1 VSNNPSAEA
10 AEERRNPWPL
20 STYRVQLQPAF
31 GFDDVTAIAPYLHR
45 LGVSHLY
52 ASPYLQAAA
61 GSTHGYDV
69 IDHSR
74 VNAELGGEEGHER
87 MCAALGAAGLGQ
99 VLDIVPN
106 HMAIV
111 NGNRWWWDVLEN
123 GPSSQYASYFDVD
136 WDPPEAKLRN
146 TVLMPILGDHYGRV
160 LEAGEFR
167 LRRDEGAFTVHYYD
181 HVLPVAPR
189 SLDDL
194 LGGAARRCRSMELE
208 SLATFFGRLPPS
220 YLTDR
225 ASVRERHRD
234 KEVLRANLA
243 RLLREEPTV
252 AAAVDAEVAAINAE
266 PDRLDALL
274 ERQNYRLAF
283 WRTAGRELDYRRFFD
298 IHTLAALRMEDEAV
312 FLDTHELVL
321 KWVDRGVVD
330 GLRIDHPDGLR
341 DPDGYLRRLERAAG
355 PHTWVV
361 VEKILEPGERL
372 PQSWPVAG
380 TTGYDFAYRVGG
392 LFVDPAG
399 EEPIN
404 EAYTAFTGET
414 VDYDEVVYEKKNL
427 VMSEVLSAEIN
438 RLTNLAIA
446 VCERHRRYRD
456 FTRHD
461 LHQTLRELI
470 AAFPVYRTYVEPGS
484 AVAGSVV
491 SGSGGPSPD
500 DVAHVEEAAKLA
512 RARRPDLDGELF
524 DFLVDILL
532 GRHRGPGGRGVPG
545 ETVEDELVARFQ
557 QVTGPVMA
565 KGVEDTTFYTYNRL
579 TALNEVGGNPAR
591 FGVSPDEFH
600 AGSDE
605 IARHWGGTLLATST
619 HDTKRAEDT
628 RARLYLLSEI
638 PTRFAGAVSEWSRLN
653 DRHRAD
659 PSLPDRNAEW
669 LLYQTLVGAWPL
681 SAERALAY
689 MEKASKEAKEHTSWV
704 DPDPVYDDA
713 LRRFVEGI
721 LGDDE
726 FTAAMEAFVAPL
738 VEPGRINALAQALL
752 KLTSPGVPDIYQ
764 GCELWDHS
772 LVDPDNRR
780 PVDFAI
786 REALLAEAEKASPA
800 EVWPAQADS
809 GLPKLVLTQRA
820 LHLRSRRPEY
830 FCVGSGYQRLAASGP
845 KATHAV
851 ALARTAAGA
860 EPGAGAAGVV
870 AVAPRLVLGLAGD
883 WAGTTLALPDGRWSD
898 ALDGGTRTFS
908 GEVPLADLLG
918 PFPVALLERV
928 P

>member
-1 VSNNPSAEA
+1 VSTEPER
-10 AEERRNPWPL
+10 RRNPWPL

-31 GFDDVTAIAPYLHR
+31 GFDAVAAIAPYLHR

-74 VNAELGGEEGHER
+74 VNAELGGEAGHER
-87 MCAALGAAGLGQ
+87 MCAALGANDLGQ

-111 NGNRWWWDVLEN
+111 GGNRWWWDVLEN

-167 LRRDEGAFTVHYYD
+167 LERDGGGFTVHYYE

-194 LGGAARRCRSMELE
+194 LAAAARRCRSMELE

-234 KEVLRANLA
+234 KEVLRASLA
-243 RLLREEPTV
+243 RLLSEQPDV
-252 AAAVDAEVAAINAE
+252 ASAVDTEVAAINAA

-312 FLDTHELVL
+312 FVDTHELVL
-321 KWVDRGVVD
+321 SWLDRGVVD
-330 GLRIDHPDGLR
+330 GLRVDHPDGLR
-341 DPDGYLRRLERAAG
+341 DPEGYLRRLARAGSSDGGG
-355 PHTWVV
+355 PQTYVV

-372 PQSWPVAG
+372 PEAWPVAG
-380 TTGYDFAYRVGG
+380 TTGYDFTYRVGG

-399 EEPIN
+399 EEPLS

-414 VDYDEVVYEKKNL
+414 VDYDEVVYEKKHL
-427 VMSEVLSAEIN
+427 VMAEVLSSEIN
-438 RLTNLAIA
+438 RLTNLAIDA
-446 VCERHRRYRD
+446 CEQHRRYRD
-456 FTRHD
+456 YTRHE
-461 LHQTLRELI
+461 LHETLRELTS
-470 AAFPVYRTYVEPGS
+470 AFPVYRTYVLPG
-484 AVAGSVV
+484 AA
-491 SGSGGPSPD
+491 PSPD
-500 DVAHVEEAAKLA
+500 DLARVEEAVKLA
-512 RARRPDLDGELF
+512 RSRRPDLDAELF
-524 DFLVDILL
+524 DFFADILL
-532 GRHRGPGGRGVPG
+532 GRHRGP
-545 ETVEDELVARFQ
+545 VEDELLARFQ

-579 TALNEVGGNPAR
+579 TALNEVGGNPGR
-591 FGVSPDEFH
+591 FGVSPEEFH
-600 AGSDE
+600 AGNDH
-605 IARHWGGTLLATST
+605 IARNWPGSMLATST
-619 HDTKRAEDT
+619 HDTKRSEDT
-628 RARLYLLSEI
+628 RARIALLSEI
-638 PTRFAGAVSEWSRLN
+638 PTRFAGAVADWSRMGEK
-653 DRHRAD
+653 HRAD

-681 SAERALAY
+681 PVERAVAY

-704 DPDPVYDDA
+704 DPDPAYDDA
-713 LRRFVEGI
+713 LRRFVEGL
-721 LGDDE
+721 LGDAE
-726 FTAAMEAFVAPL
+726 FTAAVEGFVAPL
-738 VEPGRINALAQALL
+738 VEPGRVNALAQALL

-780 PVDFAI
+780 PVDFTV
-786 REALLAEAEKASPA
+786 RERLLAGAEAAAGPA
-800 EVWPAQADS
+800 EVWPDGAGS
-809 GLPKLVLTQRA
+809 GLPKLFLTQRA
-820 LHLRSRRPEY
+820 LHLRSRRPEF
-830 FCVGSGYQRLAASGP
+830 FCVGSGYRRLSATGP
-845 KATHAV
+845 KASHAV
-851 ALARTAAGA
+851 AFNRTTSSG
-860 EPGAGAAGVV
+860 EPGVV
-870 AVAPRLVLGLAGD
+870 TVAPRLVLGLAGD
-883 WAGTTLALPDGRWSD
+883 WADTVLQLPDGRFSD
-898 ALDGGTRTFS
+898 VFDGNRTFT
-908 GEVPLADLLG
+908 GEVRLAELLG
-918 PFPVALLERV
+918 PFPVALLERT
-928 P
+928 

>member
-1 VSNNPSAEA
+1 MSTDDVT
-10 AEERRNPWPL
+10 ERRPNPWPL

-52 ASPYLQAAA
+52 ASPYLQAAP

-69 IDHSR
+69 IDHGR
-74 VNAELGGEEGHER
+74 VNAELGGEAGHER
-87 MCAALGAAGLGQ
+87 MCAALGENGLGQ

-111 NGNRWWWDVLEN
+111 GGNRWWWDVLEN

-167 LRRDEGAFTVHYYD
+167 LKRDGGAFTVDYYE
-181 HVLPVAPR
+181 HALPVAPR

-194 LGGAARRCRSMELE
+194 LAPAARRCRSMELE

-220 YLTDR
+220 DLTDR

-234 KEVLRANLA
+234 KEVLRSSLA
-243 RLLREEPTV
+243 RLLREESEV
-252 AAAVDAEVAAINAE
+252 RDAVDAEVEAINAD

-321 KWVDRGVVD
+321 QWLDRGVVD

-341 DPDGYLRRLERAAG
+341 DPEGYLRRLAREAP

-361 VEKILEPGERL
+361 VEKILEPGERP

-380 TTGYDFAYRVGG
+380 TSGYDFANRVGG

-399 EEPIN
+399 EEPLN

-414 VDYDEVVYEKKNL
+414 IDWDEVIYEKKHL

-438 RLTNLAIA
+438 RLTNLAID

-456 FTRHD
+456 YTRHE
-461 LHQTLRELI
+461 LHETLRELI
-470 AAFPVYRTYVEPGS
+470 AAFPVYRTYVVPGG
-484 AVAGSVV
+484 A
-491 SGSGGPSPD
+491 GPSPD
-500 DVAHVEEAAKLA
+500 DAAHVEEAAKLA
-512 RARRPDLDGELF
+512 RGRRPDLDGELF
-524 DFLVDILL
+524 DFFVDILL
-532 GRHRGPGGRGVPG
+532 GRG
-545 ETVEDELVARFQ
+545 EGDDALVARFQ

-565 KGVEDTTFYTYNRL
+565 KGVEDTAFYTFNRL
-579 TALNEVGGNPAR
+579 VALNEVGGSPGR
-591 FGVSPDEFH
+591 FGVSPEEFH
-600 AGSDE
+600 QGNE
-605 IARHWGGTLLATST
+605 ETARNWPGTLLATST
-619 HDTKRAEDT
+619 HDTKRSEDT
-628 RARLYLLSEI
+628 RARIALLSEI
-638 PTRFAGAVSEWSRLN
+638 PTRFAGAVAEWSRLV
-653 DRHRAD
+653 DRYRVD

-669 LLYQTLVGAWPL
+669 LLYQALVGAWPL
-681 SAERALAY
+681 SAERALSY

-713 LRRFVEGI
+713 LRRFVEGT
-721 LGDDE
+721 LGDSE
-726 FTAAMEAFVAPL
+726 FVAALEAFVGPL
-738 VEPGRINALAQALL
+738 VEPGRINSLAQTLL
-752 KLTSPGVPDIYQ
+752 KLASPGAPDIYQ

-780 PVDFAI
+780 PVDFPL
-786 REALLAEAEKASPA
+786 RESLLAEAEAAAPA
-800 EVWPAQADS
+800 DVWPRRADS
-809 GLPKLVLTQRA
+809 GLPKLLLTQRA
-820 LHLRSRRPEY
+820 LHLRSRRPEF
-830 FCVGSGYQRLAASGP
+830 FCVGSGYRPLAATGA
-845 KATHAV
+845 KAAHAV
-851 ALARTAAGA
+851 AFARTTAAG
-860 EPGAGAAGVV
+860 EDGVV
-870 AVAPRLVLGLAGD
+870 AVAPRLVIGLAGD
-883 WAGTTLALPDGRWSD
+883 WADTTLQLPDGRFED
-898 ALDGGTRTFS
+898 VLDGTRTFT
-908 GEVPLADLLG
+908 GEVPLAELLG
-918 PFPVALLERV
+918 PFPVALLERNE
-928 P
+928 

>member
-1 VSNNPSAEA
+1 VSTDAPPLTDGER
-10 AEERRNPWPL
+10 RRNPWPL
-20 STYRVQLQPAF
+20 STYRIQLQPAF
-31 GFDDVTAIAPYLHR
+31 GFDDVTAIAPYLRR

-74 VNAELGGEEGHER
+74 VNAELGGESGHER
-87 MCAALGAAGLGQ
+87 MCAALGDAGLGQ

-111 NGNRWWWDVLEN
+111 GGNRWWWDVLEN

-167 LRRDEGAFTVHYYD
+167 LARDGGAFTVHYYD
-181 HVLPVAPR
+181 HVVPVAPR

-194 LGGAARRCRSMELE
+194 LAGAARRCRSMELE

-234 KEVLRANLA
+234 KEVLRASLA

-252 AAAVDAEVAAINAE
+252 AAAVDAEVAAFNAD

-312 FLDTHELVL
+312 FLDTHELL
-321 KWVDRGVVD
+321 IKWLDEGVVD

-341 DPDGYLRRLERAAG
+341 DPEGYLRRLEHEAG

-361 VEKILEPGERL
+361 VEKILESAERL

-380 TTGYDFAYRVGG
+380 TTGYDFANRAGG

-414 VDYDEVVYEKKNL
+414 VDYDEVVYEKKHL
-427 VMSEVLSAEIN
+427 VMSAVLSSEIN
-438 RLTNLAIA
+438 RLTGLAIDA
-446 VCERHRRYRD
+446 CERHRRYRD

-461 LHQTLRELI
+461 LHETLRELI
-470 AAFPVYRTYVEPGS
+470 AAFPVYRTYVVPG
-484 AVAGSVV
+484 AA
-491 SGSGGPSPD
+491 PSPD
-500 DVAHVEEAAKLA
+500 DIAHVDEAAKLA

-532 GRHRGPGGRGVPG
+532 GRHRGN
-545 ETVEDELVARFQ
+545 VEDELVARFQ

-579 TALNEVGGNPAR
+579 VALNEVGGNPGH
-591 FGVSPDEFH
+591 FGVSPEEFH
-600 AGSDE
+600 SENDY
-605 IARHWGGTLLATST
+605 IARSWAGTLLATST
-619 HDTKRAEDT
+619 HDTKRSEDT
-628 RARLYLLSEI
+628 RARIALLSEI
-638 PTRFAGAVSEWSRLN
+638 PLRFAGAVAEWSRMGE
-653 DRHRAD
+653 RHRAD

-681 SAERALAY
+681 SADRAVAY
-689 MEKASKEAKEHTSWV
+689 MEKASKEAKEYTSWV
-704 DPDPVYDDA
+704 DPDPNYDDA
-713 LRRFVEGI
+713 LRRFIEGT
-721 LGDDE
+721 LADDE
-726 FTAAMEAFVAPL
+726 FIAALEAFVAPL
-738 VEPGRINALAQALL
+738 VEPGWVNSLAQTLL

-780 PVDFAI
+780 PVDFSVRAS
-786 REALLAEAEKASPA
+786 LLPEAEKASPA
-800 EVWPAQADS
+800 EVWQPGKAGS
-809 GLPKLVLTQRA
+809 GLPKLMLTHRA
-820 LHLRSRRPEY
+820 LHLRRRRQEC
-830 FCVGSGYQRLAASGP
+830 FCAGAAYEPLPATGP
-845 KATHAV
+845 KAAHAV
-851 ALARTAAGA
+851 AYVRG
-860 EPGAGAAGVV
+860 GDIV

-883 WAGTTLALPDGRWSD
+883 WAGTTLTLPDGRFED
-898 ALDGGTRTFS
+898 ALDGGKRTFE
-908 GEVPLADLLG
+908 GEVSLADLLG
-918 PFPVALLERV
+918 PFPVALLERA

>member
-1 VSNNPSAEA
+1 VSTDADA
-10 AEERRNPWPL
+10 AKRGNPWPL

-52 ASPYLQAAA
+52 ASPYLQAAP

-74 VNAELGGEEGHER
+74 VNAELGGEAGHER
-87 MCAALGAAGLGQ
+87 MCAALGDNDLGQ

-111 NGNRWWWDVLEN
+111 GGNRWWWDVLEN

-167 LRRDEGAFTVHYYD
+167 LERDQGAFTVHYYD

-194 LGGAARRCRSMELE
+194 LAGAARRCRSMELE

-234 KEVLRANLA
+234 KEVLRASLA

-252 AAAVDAEVAAINAE
+252 AAAVDAEVAAVNADH
-266 PDRLDALL
+266 DRLDALL

-312 FLDTHELVL
+312 FVDTHELL
-321 KWVDRGVVD
+321 ITWLERGVVD

-341 DPDGYLRRLERAAG
+341 DPEGYLRRLERAAG
-355 PHTWVV
+355 SGTYVV

-380 TTGYDFAYRVGG
+380 TTGYDFTNRVGG
-392 LFVDPAG
+392 LFVDPAA
-399 EEPIN
+399 EEPLS
-404 EAYTAFTGET
+404 EAYTAFTGEP
-414 VDYDEVVYEKKNL
+414 VDYDEVVYEKKQL
-427 VMSEVLSAEIN
+427 VMAEVLSAEIN
-438 RLTNLAIA
+438 RLTGLAIEA
-446 VCERHRRYRD
+446 CEHHRRYRD
-456 FTRHD
+456 YTRHD
-461 LHQTLRELI
+461 LHQTLKELI
-470 AAFPVYRTYVEPGS
+470 AAFPVYRTYVVPGP
-484 AVAGSVV
+484 AT

-500 DVAHVEEAAKLA
+500 DVAHAEEAAKLA
-512 RARRPDLDGELF
+512 RGRRPDLDGELF
-524 DFLVDILL
+524 DFFVDILL
-532 GRHRGPGGRGVPG
+532 GRLRGP
-545 ETVEDELVARFQ
+545 VEDELVARFQ

-579 TALNEVGGNPAR
+579 AALNEVGGNPGR

-600 AGSDE
+600 DGNAFL
-605 IARHWGGTLLATST
+605 ARHWPGTLLATST
-619 HDTKRAEDT
+619 HDTKRSEDT
-628 RARLYLLSEI
+628 RARIALLSEI
-638 PTRFAGAVSEWSRLN
+638 PTRFAGAVSEWARLN

-681 SAERALAY
+681 SVERAVAY

-704 DPDPVYDDA
+704 DPDPIYDDA
-713 LRRFVEGI
+713 LRRFIEGI
-721 LGDDE
+721 LGDPE
-726 FTAAMEAFVAPL
+726 FTGALEAFVAPL
-738 VEPGRINALAQALL
+738 VEPGRITSLAQALL

-780 PVDFAI
+780 PVDFTV
-786 REALLAEAEKASPA
+786 RQALLAEAETASPA
-800 EVWPAQADS
+800 EVWPAKAYS
-809 GLPKLVLTQRA
+809 GLPKLLLTHRA
-820 LHLRSRRPEY
+820 LHLRARRPEY
-830 FCVGSGYQRLAASGP
+830 FRVGSAYEPLTASDP
-845 KATHAV
+845 KAAHAV
-851 ALARTAAGA
+851 AFARTAAG
-860 EPGAGAAGVV
+860 GSAGVV
-870 AVAPRLVLGLAGD
+870 TVAPRLVLGLDRD
-883 WAGTTLALPDGRWSD
+883 WAGTTLRLPDGRWSD
-898 ALDGGTRTFS
+898 VLDGGARTFE
-908 GEVPLADLLG
+908 GEVALADLLG
-918 PFPVALLERV
+918 PFPVALLERA

>member
-1 VSNNPSAEA
+1 VSTDGIGER
-10 AEERRNPWPL
+10 ERRRNPWPL
-20 STYRVQLQPAF
+20 STYRIQLQPAF
-31 GFDDVTAIAPYLHR
+31 GFDDVTAIAPYLRR

-74 VNAELGGEEGHER
+74 VNVELGGEEGHER
-87 MCAALGAAGLGQ
+87 MCAALGANELGQ

-111 NGNRWWWDVLEN
+111 GGNRWWWDVLEN

-160 LEAGEFR
+160 LEAGD
-167 LRRDEGAFTVHYYD
+167 LKLQRDEGAFTVHYYD
-181 HVLPVAPR
+181 HVVPVAPR
-189 SLDDL
+189 SFDDIL
-194 LGGAARRCRSMELE
+194 AGAARRCRSMELE

-234 KEVLRANLA
+234 KEVLRASLA
-243 RLLREEPTV
+243 RLFREEPSV
-252 AAAVDAEVAAINAE
+252 AAAVDAEVAAINAD

-274 ERQNYRLAF
+274 DRQNYRLAF

-312 FLDTHELVL
+312 FLDTHELL
-321 KWVDRGVVD
+321 IKWLDEGVVD

-341 DPDGYLRRLERAAG
+341 DPEGYLRRLEQEAG

-372 PQSWPVAG
+372 PRSWPVAG
-380 TTGYDFAYRVGG
+380 TTGYDFANRAGG

-399 EEPIN
+399 EEPLSD
-404 EAYTAFTGET
+404 AYTAFTGET
-414 VDYDEVVYEKKNL
+414 VDYDEVVYEKKHL
-427 VMSEVLSAEIN
+427 VMAEVLSSEIN
-438 RLTNLAIA
+438 RLTNLAIDI
-446 VCERHRRYRD
+446 CERHRRYRD
-456 FTRHD
+456 YTRHE
-461 LHQTLRELI
+461 LHETLRELI
-470 AAFPVYRTYVEPGS
+470 AAFPVYRTYVVPGG
-484 AVAGSVV
+484 VA
-491 SGSGGPSPD
+491 PAPD

-512 RARRPDLDGELF
+512 RTRRPDLDGELF

-532 GRHRGPGGRGVPG
+532 CRHRGAA
-545 ETVEDELVARFQ
+545 EDELVARFQ

-579 TALNEVGGNPAR
+579 VTLNEVGGNPAR
-591 FGVSPDEFH
+591 FGVGPEEFH
-600 AGSDE
+600 AE
-605 IARHWGGTLLATST
+605 NEYIARHWPGTLLATST
-619 HDTKRAEDT
+619 HDTKRSEDT
-628 RARLYLLSEI
+628 RARIALLSEI
-638 PTRFAGAVSEWSRLN
+638 PTRFAAAVAGWARMNE
-653 DRHRAD
+653 RHRPD
-659 PSLPDRNAEW
+659 PELPDRNTEW
-669 LLYQTLVGAWPL
+669 LLYQSLVGAWPL
-681 SAERALAY
+681 SADRALAY

-704 DPDPVYDDA
+704 DPDPGYDDA
-713 LRRFVEGI
+713 LRRFVEDM

-726 FTAAMEAFVAPL
+726 FTASLEAFVAPL
-738 VEPGRINALAQALL
+738 VQPGRVNSLAQTLL
-752 KLTSPGVPDIYQ
+752 KLTAPGVPDIYQ

-780 PVDFAI
+780 PVDFAE
-786 REALLAEAEKASPA
+786 RESLLTEAEQVSPA
-800 EVWPAQADS
+800 DVWPDRS
-809 GLPKLVLTQRA
+809 DCGLPKLLLTQRA
-820 LHLRSRRPEY
+820 LHLRRRRQECLCAGASYEP
-830 FCVGSGYQRLAASGP
+830 LPAAGG
-845 KATHAV
+845 KAAHAV
-851 ALARTAAGA
+851 AYVRG
-860 EPGAGAAGVV
+860 GDIV
-870 AVAPRLVLGLAGD
+870 AVAPRLVLGLGGD
-883 WAGTTLALPDGRWSD
+883 WAGTTITLPDGRFD
-898 ALDGGTRTFS
+898 DVLDGGKRTFT
-908 GEVPLADLLG
+908 GEVAVADLLG
-918 PFPVALLERV
+918 PFPVVLLERA

>member
-1 VSNNPSAEA
+1 V
-10 AEERRNPWPL
+10 
-20 STYRVQLQPAF
+20 QPAF

-52 ASPYLQAAA
+52 SSPYLQAGS

-69 IDHSR
+69 IDHST
-74 VNAELGGEEGHER
+74 VNTELGGEKGHER
-87 MCAALGAAGLGQ
+87 MCAALGANELGQ

-111 NGNRWWWDVLEN
+111 GGNRWWWDVLEN

-167 LRRDEGAFTVHYYD
+167 LQRDGGAFTVHYYD

-194 LGGAARRCRSMELE
+194 LAGAARRCRSMELE

-220 YLTDR
+220 WATDR

-234 KEVLRANLA
+234 KEFLRESLD
-243 RLLREEPTV
+243 RLLREEPGV
-252 AAAVDAEVAAINAE
+252 AEAVDSEVAAVNAN
-266 PDRLDALL
+266 PDRLDGLL

-312 FLDTHELVL
+312 FMDTHELL
-321 KWVDRGVVD
+321 ITWLDRGVVD

-341 DPDGYLRRLERAAG
+341 DPEGYLRRLAREAG
-355 PHTWVV
+355 PNPWVV

-380 TTGYDFAYRVGG
+380 TTGYDFAHRVGG

-399 EEPIN
+399 EEPLS

-414 VDYDEVVYEKKNL
+414 IDYEEVVYEKKHL
-427 VMSEVLSAEIN
+427 VMAEVLSSEIN
-438 RLTNLAIA
+438 RLTGLAIDA
-446 VCERHRRYRD
+446 CEHHRRYRD
-456 FTRHD
+456 YTRHE
-461 LHQTLRELI
+461 LHETLRELI
-470 AAFPVYRTYVEPGS
+470 AAFPVYRTYVVPG
-484 AVAGSVV
+484 AE
-491 SGSGGPSPD
+491 GPSPD
-500 DVAHVEEAAKLA
+500 DVAHVEQAAKLA
-512 RARRPDLDGELF
+512 KGRRPDLDAELF
-524 DFLVDILL
+524 DFFVDILL
-532 GRHRGPGGRGVPG
+532 GRHRGR
-545 ETVEDELVARFQ
+545 VEDEFVARFQ

-565 KGVEDTTFYTYNRL
+565 KGVEDTTFYTFNRL
-579 TALNEVGGNPAR
+579 VALNEVGGNPGR
-591 FGVSPDEFH
+591 FGTAPEEFH
-600 AGSDE
+600 DGNE
-605 IARHWGGTLLATST
+605 HIARNWPGTLLATST

-628 RARLYLLSEI
+628 RARIALLSEI
-638 PTRFAGAVSEWSRLN
+638 PTRFAAVVAEWSRMG
-653 DRHRAD
+653 DRHRAN
-659 PSLPDRNAEW
+659 PELPDRNAEW

-681 SAERALAY
+681 SADRAVAY

-704 DPDPVYDDA
+704 DPVLAYDEA
-713 LRRFVEGI
+713 LHRFIEGI
-721 LGDDE
+721 LGDPE
-726 FTAAMEAFVAPL
+726 FVASLEAFVTPL
-738 VEPGRINALAQALL
+738 VEPGRITSLAQTLL

-780 PVDFAI
+780 PVDFAA
-786 REALLAEAEKASPA
+786 REALLTEAESIPA
-800 EVWPAQADS
+800 PSAVWPARADS
-809 GLPKLVLTQRA
+809 GLSKLLLTHRA
-820 LHLRSRRPEY
+820 LHLRSRRPEF
-830 FCVGSGYQRLAASGP
+830 FCVGSGYRRLAASGP
-845 KATHAV
+845 RSAHAV
-851 ALARTAAGA
+851 AFARSNQAGV
-860 EPGAGAAGVV
+860 EGVV
-870 AVAPRLVLGLAGD
+870 AVAPRLVLGLGD
-883 WAGTTLALPDGRWSD
+883 NWSDTTLQLPDGRFTD
-898 ALDGGTRTFS
+898 VLDGKRTFT
-908 GEVPLADLLG
+908 GEVSLHDLLG
-918 PFPVALLERV
+918 PFPVGLLERTS
-928 P
+928 